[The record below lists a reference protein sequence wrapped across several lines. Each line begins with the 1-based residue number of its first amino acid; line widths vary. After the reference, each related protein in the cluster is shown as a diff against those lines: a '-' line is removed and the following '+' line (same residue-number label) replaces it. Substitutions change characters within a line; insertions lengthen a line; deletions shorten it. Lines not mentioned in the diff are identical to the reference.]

1 MKRNDRSILPFVALN
16 AALACAGA
24 LRAEEKGKNPAIKVM
39 FDNGDR
45 DKDGRL
51 SAMEWR
57 LKKTLFQQLD
67 ANKDE
72 YLTLVEAERGSEKI
86 MAALGQ
92 DMYDVPFTTRL
103 ERTNVVEFD
112 QDHDGLISE
121 VEYRAW
127 LFAAAD
133 GDDDGAIDVDE
144 ADSLSH
150 FGMFNKE
157 FAGTGARLFDRFD
170 KNKDARIEATEWKP
184 TDAEFKSH
192 DRDRSGKL
200 SADELDYRE
209 PNAVAAIANQSVDT
223 VMEKFDKNKNGKIEK
238 GEAGG
243 TLGEVLGRF
252 DGDNDGATDRGELD
266 RALKTAQD
274 VQFASI
280 DTDFIGRYDLNND
293 KKVSRKEFPGTDAV
307 FLRIDRNRDGYVTKS
322 DSGP

>member
-1 MKRNDRSILPFVALN
+1 MYIDRSLVTCFAWLTCFGWV
-16 AALACAGA
+16 GA
-24 LRAEEKGKNPAIKVM
+24 LHAEEKGKNPAIKVM
-39 FDNGDR
+39 FDNGDK

-51 SAMEWR
+51 TLAEWR

-67 ANKDE
+67 TNKDE
-72 YLTLVEAERGSEKI
+72 YLTLVEAERKSELI

-92 DMYDVPFTTRL
+92 DMYDVPFATRL

-112 QDHDGLISE
+112 LDHDGMISE
-121 VEYRAW
+121 PEYRAW
-127 LFAAAD
+127 LFAAAA
-133 GDDDGAIDVDE
+133 GDDGAIDVDE

-157 FAGTGARLFDRFD
+157 FAGEGARVLDRFD

-200 SADELDYRE
+200 TADELDYRE

-252 DGDNDGATDRGELD
+252 DGDSDGATDRGELD

-307 FLRIDRNRDGYVTKS
+307 FLRIDRNRDGFVTKS
-322 DSGP
+322 DSAP